1 MKRILFLMLA
11 VVLLAGLSGLSGCCC
26 NRPAASGGN
35 CLIDG
40 SCGTCADTCQPSDCG
55 DCGTCDQGYECV
67 QGGQCVQGCEGGG
80 CGQGLADRC
89 RGFLSSLCPWGH
101 GGGHQAAAPAGD
113 GAFGQGTGGVVAYPY
128 YTTRGPRDF
137 LAKNPRSIG
146 P

>member
-1 MKRILFLMLA
+1 MRRILFLMLA

-26 NRPAASGGN
+26 NRPAACEGN

-40 SCGTCADTCQPSDCG
+40 SCGTCADCPETC
-55 DCGTCDQGYECV
+55 
-67 QGGQCVQGCEGGG
+67 
-80 CGQGLADRC
+80 
-89 RGFLSSLCPWGH
+89 
-101 GGGHQAAAPAGD
+101 QAAAPD

-137 LAKNPRSIG
+137 LAKNPRNIG